1 MNQKTPAWVT
11 CLVILVALPLFA
23 TPELL
28 ARCPAQPSIARTLV
42 WGYPFY
48 MAIAAWLAW
57 ASWTQRRYI
66 TWLLLAIM
74 VLTTV
79 AIWMLVTAPLVL

>member
-1 MNQKTPAWVT
+1 MSKNTPLWVT
-11 CLVILVALPLFA
+11 LVVILVALPLFA

-57 ASWTQRRYI
+57 VSWSRRCYI

-74 VLTTV
+74 VLTTI
-79 AIWMLVTAPLVL
+79 AIWMLVTSPLVL